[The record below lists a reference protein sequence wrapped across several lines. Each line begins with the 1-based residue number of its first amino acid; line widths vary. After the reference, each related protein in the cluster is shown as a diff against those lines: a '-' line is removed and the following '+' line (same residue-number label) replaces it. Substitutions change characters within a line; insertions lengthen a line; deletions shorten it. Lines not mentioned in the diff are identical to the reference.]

1 MTGRQLGNTCT
12 VGALADL
19 TEACVNPEMEV
30 ALLTGGGDQPYAFG
44 LATALI
50 SHGIGLDLIAGDELD
65 SPEWH
70 GRSEV
75 HFLNLRGNQRP
86 DATMASKVARV
97 LIYYGRLIRYAS
109 TARPKIFHVL
119 WNNKFEVID

>member
-50 SHGIGLDLIAGDELD
+50 SQGVCLDFIGSDELD

-70 GRSEV
+70 GTPGV
-75 HFLNLRGNQRP
+75 NFLNLRGNQRP
-86 DATMASKVARV
+86 DASLVRKASRV
-97 LIYYGRLIRYAS
+97 LTYYSRLIRYAAV
-109 TARPKIFHVL
+109 AR
-119 WNNKFEVID
+119 